1 MKKVIVATIL
11 GLAAANSFGQGSI
24 LFDNYSQGTYSQV
37 VWGPGIAGHPAGTPV
52 NDTTVSLQLYFAEG
66 TGLTFAQLAP
76 GVLADVDITR
86 QYPGGAGLGGWFSGA
101 TQLLPTWAA
110 GDTFSFAVVVTG
122 PSGYFGQTP
131 VWTETTAIHG
141 TMAQQSG
148 FLNFP
153 GLTVNVP
160 EPTTFAL
167 AGLGSA
173 ALLIFRRRRA

>member
-11 GLAAANSFGQGSI
+11 GLAAANSFGQGAI
-24 LFDNYSQGTYSQV
+24 QFDNYTQGTYNQV
-37 VWGPGIAGHPAGTPV
+37 VWGPGVPGHVAGTAVSDVPV
-52 NDTTVSLQLYFAEG
+52 SMQLYFAEG
-66 TGLTFAQLAP
+66 TGLTFGQLSP
-76 GVLADVDITR
+76 GVIGDLDLTR
-86 QYPGGAGLGGWFSGA
+86 TFGGAAGVGGWFSGA

-110 GDTFSFAVVVTG
+110 GDTFTFAVVVTG
-122 PSGYFGQTP
+122 PGGYFGQSAL
-131 VWTETTAIHG
+131 WTETAAIHSS
-141 TMAQQSG
+141 MVPVSG